1 MTHRRDKYGG
11 DILNPRTWDE
21 MSKMVKEGPVK
32 PSLDDLV
39 RMAGLNPCA
48 EIELGPSVICTE
60 QDLKE
65 DLQKCNQSFKA
76 IQAKKQVL
84 EQAFEFI
91 SNLPFRAGDAA
102 FHRVFGNVLVQGV
115 LLNSGDHEN
124 SSYCILLTSGKRGQ
138 APLNEL
144 LPISEATKVL
154 YSKG

>member
-1 MTHRRDKYGG
+1 MQRTNKYGQ

-21 MSKMVKEGPVK
+21 MSKMVKEGPPLK
-32 PSLDDLV
+32 PSLDDLA
-39 RMAGLNPCA
+39 RMVGINVNAIDEHGA
-48 EIELGPSVICTE
+48 QSIITE

-76 IQAKKQVL
+76 IQAKKRVL
-84 EQAFEFI
+84 EQALEFI
-91 SNLPFRAGDAA
+91 SNLPFKAGDAA
-102 FHRVFGNVLVQGV
+102 FHRAFGNVLIQGV
-115 LLNSGDHEN
+115 LLNSGNYQN

-154 YSKG
+154 YGKG